1 MKTKVIALE
10 EQEYKGNYI
19 LRPVEIEIEISDVYL
34 MHNSFKTISVGNGLI
49 RLTRKSFKDLKK
61 QLIKTK
67 NYERIMV
74 L

>member
-1 MKTKVIALE
+1 MKMTVVGLE
-10 EQEYKGNYI
+10 EQEYKGKDI
-19 LRPVEIEIEISDVYL
+19 LRPVEMEIEISDVYL

-49 RLTRKSFKDLKK
+49 RLTTRSFKDLKK